1 MNAKDQSFKH
11 ICETCGYSTN
21 RISNFKDHIN
31 RKKPCKPKEIESTND
46 NTEPKIPLDLLKNTQ
61 KLTCKF
67 CDKSFS
73 RTDSLKRHFNTCK
86 AKKATASED
95 NGEVKELREELEKL
109 KTDLAEKHIYDLEY
123 TIARLH
129 EQMSAAL
136 APVLSNNADIH
147 KRNQGFSERMKKK
160 IAAEQGWKCNVCDIT
175 LPANYQVDHAIAIS
189 FGGSNHR
196 TNGQALCVECHKNKT
211 KAECKKRKELK
222 NAGP

>member
-1 MNAKDQSFKH
+1 MAPENRQKKTFKYL
-11 ICETCGYSTN
+11 CEHCGYKTN
-21 RISNFKDHIN
+21 RKWSFDYHLN

-61 KLTCKF
+61 KPTCKF

-95 NGEVKELREELEKL
+95 NGELKELREEIEKL
-109 KTDLAEKHIYDLEY
+109 KTALKEY
-123 TIARLH
+123 T
-129 EQMSAAL
+129 QNL
-136 APVLSNNADIH
+136 APDIH
-147 KRNQGFSERMKKK
+147 KRNQGFPERMKKI

-175 LPANYQVDHAIAIS
+175 LPANYQVDHALAIS

-211 KAECKKRKELK
+211 KAECKKRKVLK